1 VTVRAVHADAVE
13 RPDFSDY
20 LRPILARWWL
30 VLIIV
35 GIATVGTYVYSERLP
50 KEYESATSL
59 YVSNPVTDRILFGT
73 GTAPTDRDVANVAA
87 LITSLP
93 VARAVARETGYRGPP
108 RDLLGDVTAKPASDS
123 DFITVTATGPTAD
136 QAADRANAF
145 ARTFIDLREEQQR
158 RDARAAIGLLRR
170 QIASLPEGSAAR
182 SQRSQL
188 QQKIDQLQVVTAA
201 NTTGAGVQQINAAT
215 PPASATAPEPVRNA
229 VFAFVVG
236 LAMAVAAAFGLE
248 RLDTRITT
256 IRDLVSAY
264 GLPVLAEVPRARRRL
279 RRARRRRLRRARG
292 RRAALSPLFREPM
305 RRLRMAVEVASAE
318 QPIRTLL
325 VTSATPGEG
334 KSTVLSQ
341 LAMAYG
347 ASDQRV
353 LITDTDLRKPNLDAL
368 LRVDREPGLAEV
380 LSATCSL
387 DEVVQPLSPRTASV
401 AAIAAGKGHSPVD
414 GGGSGNGTG
423 GGGELSVIASG
434 RASESSLELLGS
446 QRMSGILDVLETE
459 YDIILVDSPPLLA
472 VADAVPLIARVDAVL
487 VVARLG
493 HSTWD
498 AAERLT
504 EELSRVAGARV
515 LGVVANAVPV
525 RQQRAGSYAH
535 R

>member
-1 VTVRAVHADAVE
+1 VPAPHADPVE
-13 RPDFSDY
+13 RPDFRDY
-20 LRPILARWWL
+20 LRPILTRWWL
-30 VLIIV
+30 VLLVV
-35 GIATVGTYVYSERLP
+35 GIATAGTYVYSERLP
-50 KEYESATSL
+50 KEYKSATSL
-59 YVSNPVTDRILFGT
+59 YVSNPVTDRILFGAA
-73 GTAPTDRDVANVAA
+73 TAPTDRDVANVAA

-93 VARAVARETGYRGPP
+93 VAQAVARETGYRGPP
-108 RDLLGDVTAKPASDS
+108 RDLLGDVTAKPASNS
-123 DFITVTATGPTAD
+123 DFITVTATGPTAA

-145 ARTFIDLREEQQR
+145 ARTFIAMREQQQR

-170 QIASLPEGSAAR
+170 QIASLPQGSAAR

-215 PPASATAPEPVRNA
+215 PPASAAAPEPVRNA
-229 VFAFVVG
+229 AFALVVS

-256 IRDLVSAY
+256 IRGLVSAY

-279 RRARRRRLRRARG
+279 RRARRRRLE
-292 RRAALSPLFREPM
+292 LSQPFREPM
-305 RRLRMAVEVASAE
+305 RRLRMAVEVASE
-318 QPIRTLL
+318 ERQIRTLL

-368 LRVDREPGLAEV
+368 LRVDREPGLTDV
-380 LSATCSL
+380 LSGTCSL
-387 DEVVQPLSPRTASV
+387 DEVVQSLSARTTSV
-401 AAIAAGKGHSPVD
+401 AAITAGQRHTPMS
-414 GGGSGNGTG
+414 GGGSENGMA

-446 QRMSGILDVLETE
+446 QRMRGILDVLETE
-459 YDIILVDSPPLLA
+459 YDMILVDSPPLLA
-472 VADAVPLIARVDAVL
+472 VADAMPLISRVDAVL

-504 EELSRVAGARV
+504 EELSRVASARV
-515 LGVVANAVPV
+515 LGVVANGVPA
-525 RQQRAGSYAH
+525 RQQRAGSYAY